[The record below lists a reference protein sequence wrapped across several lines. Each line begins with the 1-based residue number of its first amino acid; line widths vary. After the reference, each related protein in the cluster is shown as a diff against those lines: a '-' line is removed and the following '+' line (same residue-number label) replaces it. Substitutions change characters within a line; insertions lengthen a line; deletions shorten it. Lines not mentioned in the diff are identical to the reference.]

1 MIRAGDV
8 VKIKPEW
15 QDGGDDEI
23 EWRAVSDEEKG
34 RVDISPQL
42 GLSINPIQTVT
53 IDMLIPS

>member
-8 VKIKPEW
+8 VKLKPEW
-15 QDGGDDEI
+15 QDNGDDKI

-42 GLSINPIQTVT
+42 GLPINPIQTVT
-53 IDMLIPS
+53 VDMIASG